1 MTREDGMSDSNIP
14 EPSDRPLINYLKN
27 LFHRKSTV
35 KIPGA
40 NDRLQPWLT
49 ELKQHLHLY
58 LQARYLDKKP
68 GFFTNLFADS
78 QKQAAF
84 NRLLFTGSGPDTLQ
98 ELLLHP
104 HLNALWTT
112 PYGRLAIQATYFSI
126 IKPLEGFDPNILKK
140 PSSHPECNAL
150 LQQLLKNF
158 AKICAKLDTTH
169 GDILL
174 LPVLKD
180 SYLQLAVVA
189 NQTVDISADENM
201 PALYQDMQTKVDLY
215 LAKHPRT
222 MKQAAKSAANDT
234 DEAAQHV
241 VGNTVQFP

>member
-1 MTREDGMSDSNIP
+1 MTREDGMSESNIP
-14 EPSDRPLINYLKN
+14 KPSDRPLINYLKK
-27 LFHRKSTV
+27 LFHRESAT

-40 NDRLQPWLT
+40 NDSLKPWLT

-84 NRLLFTGSGPDTLQ
+84 NRLLFNNTSQDALQ
-98 ELLLHP
+98 ELLMHP
-104 HLNALWTT
+104 HLNALWST
-112 PYGRLAIQATYFSI
+112 PYGRLAIQVTYFSI

-140 PSSHPECNAL
+140 PATNPECNSL

-158 AKICAKLDTTH
+158 ARICDKLDKTH

-174 LPVLKD
+174 LPILKD

-189 NQTVDISADENM
+189 NQTVDSSADENM
-201 PALYQDMQTKVDLY
+201 PALYQELQTKVDLY

-222 MKQAAKSAANDT
+222 LNQAAKPPANDT
-234 DEAAQHV
+234 EEVAQHV
-241 VGNTVQFP
+241 VSNTVQFP